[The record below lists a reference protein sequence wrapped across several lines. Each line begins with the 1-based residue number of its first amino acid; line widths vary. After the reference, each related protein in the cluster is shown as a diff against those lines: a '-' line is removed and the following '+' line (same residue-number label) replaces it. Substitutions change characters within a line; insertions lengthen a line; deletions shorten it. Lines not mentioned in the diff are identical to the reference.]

1 MRRTKSEDAVQ
12 AVGRYAATPTGPFF
26 SVERAHVEVAVLGPI
41 DLHGGLAPF
50 CRPAARDL
58 VVYLALHPEGAT
70 HAQWS
75 LALWPDRPV
84 SPATIHSTAS
94 DARRALGVDRSG
106 QARLPRGRVLRLSED
121 VTTDVERFSRLAS
134 AGNADSLSRALELLR
149 GPVLGGL
156 RRSDWAV
163 LDGTQARLESLVVH
177 TALRA
182 SRALLAADRPDRAE
196 WVLRRALVASPYDE
210 RLFRALLEATA
221 AQGNRV
227 ALGSTMA
234 ELVARAGEA
243 QAAFG
248 LPTPS
253 AKQSSLVSVLH
264 PQTTELY
271 RHLAGLRPATGECP
285 PRL

>member
-1 MRRTKSEDAVQ
+1 MQ
-12 AVGRYAATPTGPFF
+12 
-26 SVERAHVEVAVLGPI
+26 RAHVEVAVLGPI
-41 DLHGGLAPF
+41 DLHGCPASFG
-50 CRPAARDL
+50 RPAARDL

-75 LALWPDRPV
+75 LALWPDRTI

-94 DARRALGVDRSG
+94 DARRVLGVDRFG
-106 QARLPRGRVLRLSED
+106 RARLPRGPVLRLSED

-134 AGNADSLSRALELLR
+134 AGDADSLCRALELLR
-149 GPVLGGL
+149 GPLLAGL

-182 SRALLAADRPDRAE
+182 SGALVAADRPDRAE
-196 WVLRRALVASPYDE
+196 WVLRRALVVSPYDE
-210 RLFRALLEATA
+210 RLFRALLEVTA

-234 ELVARAGEA
+234 ELIARAGGA
-243 QAAFG
+243 CAAFG

-253 AKQSSLVSVLH
+253 GKESPLVSVLH
-264 PQTTELY
+264 PQTTALY
-271 RHLAGLRPATGECP
+271 RHLAGLRPATGERP
-285 PRL
+285 ARL

>member
-1 MRRTKSEDAVQ
+1 
-12 AVGRYAATPTGPFF
+12 
-26 SVERAHVEVAVLGPI
+26 VERAQVEVAVLGNI
-41 DLHGGLAPF
+41 DVHGCPAPF

-75 LALWPDRPV
+75 LALWPERSV

-94 DARRALGVDRSG
+94 DARRALGVDRFG
-106 QARLPRGRVLRLSED
+106 RARLPRGRVLRLSED

-134 AGNADSLSRALELLR
+134 VGNADSLCRALELVR
-149 GPVLGGL
+149 GPLLGGL

-163 LDGTQARLESLVVH
+163 LDGTQARFESLVVH

-182 SRALLAADRPDRAE
+182 SRALVAADRPDGAE
-196 WVLRRALVASPYDE
+196 SVLRRALVVSPYDE

-234 ELVARAGEA
+234 ELIARAGEA
-243 QAAFG
+243 HAAFG
-248 LPTPS
+248 LPAPS
-253 AKQSSLVSVLH
+253 GRESSLVRVLH
-264 PQTTELY
+264 PQTTDLY
-271 RHLAGLRPATGECP
+271 RRLAGLGPATGERP
-285 PRL
+285 ARL